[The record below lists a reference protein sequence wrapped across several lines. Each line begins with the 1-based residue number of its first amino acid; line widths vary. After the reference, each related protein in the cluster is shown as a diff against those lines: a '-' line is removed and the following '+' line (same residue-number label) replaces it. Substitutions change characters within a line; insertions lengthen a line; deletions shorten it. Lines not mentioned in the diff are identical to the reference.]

1 MRRRVTGL
9 DELVQRLQTLGF
21 SQYEARAYCAL
32 LQKSPANGHE
42 VAKTAGIP
50 TSKVYETLERLH
62 QKGSVRV
69 QRSEPTLGAPVPY
82 RDLVGSLRQRMEST
96 FSAVEQGLAQLGHEQ
111 DTALTWS
118 LSGHGHVVD
127 SMRRAIDRARERLAA
142 IIPASELG
150 ELGPPLW
157 DAAERGVVLDVVAG
171 DGATLDLPS
180 SDRVRVRRR
189 PAGAGRRRRGG
200 DGAGRPR
207 TRPARGHV
215 DPPPRRR
222 AAGSRAP
229 ARARLSAARSDRS
242 GRRAD
247 RRPAPRGRHGDHV
260 RRVARRR
267 DRWVRVSARCDE
279 FRAGAD
285 SQPLKRAKRVRFL
298 GGESCG
304 SSSSATSC
312 RWTATTRVW
321 AATSW
326 SCRWTRLSTPTTL
339 NGCARPT
346 RCCWDGAPTKGSRAS
361 D

>member
-1 MRRRVTGL
+1 MTGL

-62 QKGSVRV
+62 QKGSVLV
-69 QRSEPTLGAPVPY
+69 QRSEPTLWAPVPY

-171 DGATLDLPS
+171 DGAALDLPS

-189 PAGAGRRRRGG
+189 PAGDPEDRLALVVG
-200 DGAGRPR
+200 DGEE
-207 TRPARGHV
+207 TV
-215 DPPPRRR
+215 
-222 AAGSRAP
+222 
-229 ARARLSAARSDRS
+229 L
-242 GRRAD
+242 AD
-247 RRPAPRGRHGDHV
+247 LG
-260 RRVARRR
+260 R
-267 DRWVRVSARCDE
+267 DRPEGMWTHHPAVALLAAEHLRE
-279 FRAGAD
+279 
-285 SQPLKRAKRVRFL
+285 L
-298 GGESCG
+298 G
-304 SSSSATSC
+304 
-312 RWTATTRVW
+312 
-321 AATSW
+321 
-326 SCRWTRLSTPTTL
+326 
-339 NGCARPT
+339 
-346 RCCWDGAPTKGSRAS
+346 
-361 D
+361 

>member
-1 MRRRVTGL
+1 VTGL

-62 QKGSVRV
+62 QKGSVLV
-69 QRSEPTLGAPVPY
+69 QRSEPTLWAPVPY

-189 PAGAGRRRRGG
+189 PAGDPEDRLALVVG
-200 DGAGRPR
+200 DGEE
-207 TRPARGHV
+207 TV
-215 DPPPRRR
+215 
-222 AAGSRAP
+222 
-229 ARARLSAARSDRS
+229 L
-242 GRRAD
+242 AD
-247 RRPAPRGRHGDHV
+247 LG
-260 RRVARRR
+260 R
-267 DRWVRVSARCDE
+267 DRPEGMWTHHPAVALLAAEHLRE
-279 FRAGAD
+279 
-285 SQPLKRAKRVRFL
+285 L
-298 GGESCG
+298 G
-304 SSSSATSC
+304 
-312 RWTATTRVW
+312 
-321 AATSW
+321 
-326 SCRWTRLSTPTTL
+326 
-339 NGCARPT
+339 
-346 RCCWDGAPTKGSRAS
+346 
-361 D
+361 